1 MPAEFRQYFQN
12 ADAALGVFPDE
23 AHQLVPKEAAEQVS
37 PADMG
42 DHLFLIEVLIVIGNH
57 ASQLL
62 RRGADLQTAR
72 RFRRTVLQ
80 IGHMI
85 VFKIQPE
92 SQQFLRLAAEVGPG
106 DAQLPD
112 IVPFQ
117 EQVQQSLSGA

>member
-1 MPAEFRQYFQN
+1 
-12 ADAALGVFPDE
+12 
-23 AHQLVPKEAAEQVS
+23 
-37 PADMG
+37 MG
-42 DHLFLIEVLIVIGNH
+42 DHLFLIEVLIVIGDH

-85 VFKIQPE
+85 VFKIQLEP
-92 SQQFLRLAAEVGPG
+92 QQFLRLAAEVGPG

-112 IVPFQ
+112 IVPF
-117 EQVQQSLSGA
+117 